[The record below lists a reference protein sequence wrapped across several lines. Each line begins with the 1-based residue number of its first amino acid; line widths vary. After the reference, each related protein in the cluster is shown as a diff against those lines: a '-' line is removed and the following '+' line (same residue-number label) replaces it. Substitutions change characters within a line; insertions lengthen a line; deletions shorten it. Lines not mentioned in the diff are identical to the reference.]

1 MSKLFGR
8 DTAMGLAVSLLVVVG
23 VLVSEAPRS
32 AMSASAGESTAYK
45 WNVAEKGLPLL
56 DLSRDRLQSDF
67 AQSLTYPVQGACS
80 A

>member
-8 DTAMGLAVSLLVVVG
+8 NPSMGLAASLLVVISLFLVG
-23 VLVSEAPRS
+23 APR
-32 AMSASAGESTAYK
+32 ARSASAGEATAYK
-45 WNVAEKGLPLL
+45 WNIAEKDSPLL
-56 DLSRDRLQSDF
+56 GLSLDRLQSDF

>member
-8 DTAMGLAVSLLVVVG
+8 DQAMGLAVSLLVVIS
-23 VLVSEAPRS
+23 LFLAEAPR
-32 AMSASAGESTAYK
+32 ARSASAGEPTAYK

-56 DLSRDRLQSDF
+56 GLSRDRLQSDF